1 MNFSEDKVDDVI
13 HLLSPDVTYTVPGR
27 SSLSGV
33 CHGPAE
39 VRRHLA
45 QLFAFTKGTY
55 DVLKWVDWLVGE
67 THVAAFQYTQM
78 QMNGIIYRGTSD
90 VPRADGSQRCVVRHQ
105 GPLRERGGRK
115 PLLLGLSLGWGRGL
129 VEPAGSTDE
138 PDGTRIHG
146 GNNGCMQYRVDTTV
160 PAGARVAVSMSRQA
174 PPSYSG
180 HGD

>member
-78 QMNGIIYRGTSD
+78 QMNGIIYRGHQMFLVQTDHNDALSD
-90 VPRADGSQRCVVRHQ
+90 IKVLFENEEDA
-105 GPLRERGGRK
+105 
-115 PLLLGLSLGWGRGL
+115 
-129 VEPAGSTDE
+129 
-138 PDGTRIHG
+138 
-146 GNNGCMQYRVDTTV
+146 
-160 PAGARVAVSMSRQA
+160 SRFF
-174 PPSYSG
+174 S
-180 HGD
+180 D

>member
-1 MNFSEDKVDDVI
+1 MPVPPDPPRLVNTRRFFMNFSEDKVDDVI

-78 QMNGIIYRGTSD
+78 QMNGIIYRGHQMFLVQTDHNDALSD
-90 VPRADGSQRCVVRHQ
+90 IKVLFENEEDA
-105 GPLRERGGRK
+105 
-115 PLLLGLSLGWGRGL
+115 
-129 VEPAGSTDE
+129 
-138 PDGTRIHG
+138 
-146 GNNGCMQYRVDTTV
+146 
-160 PAGARVAVSMSRQA
+160 SRFF
-174 PPSYSG
+174 S
-180 HGD
+180 D